1 MEAASVEGARIT
13 LVLSLDELRLL
24 NNALNEVAN
33 GLAFTDTEFST
44 RLGVERDEA
53 RSLLSAVHCVLDA
66 AEQVGP
72 PHRDRR
78 A

>member
-44 RLGVERDEA
+44 RMGVERDEA
-53 RSLLSAVHCVLDA
+53 RALLSAVHCVLDA

-72 PHRDRR
+72 PNRDRSS
-78 A
+78 